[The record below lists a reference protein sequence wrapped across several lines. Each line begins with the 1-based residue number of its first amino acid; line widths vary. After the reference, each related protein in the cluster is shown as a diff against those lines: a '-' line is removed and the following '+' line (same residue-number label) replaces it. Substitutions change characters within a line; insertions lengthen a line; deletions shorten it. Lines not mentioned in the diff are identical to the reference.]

1 MGLSRRDREELMN
14 GTMSPRKARGMVTFS
29 MLFASFWVLGVGIAV
44 AVRGNST
51 VCIAALRWP
60 TLYVGIAFMVVSLF
74 GCFCCCAA
82 TRIGC
87 CPKNFFLVG
96 LFFVL
101 LVLSVVVVFSHVA
114 VSGKYWGTISV
125 CLRHR
130 NTCDGMSLLTISRV
144 QSGCCKP
151 PSSCA
156 FTYVNGTTWSPPT
169 AGAGGAPA
177 AVDEDCSRW
186 SNDQRTLCFQCDS
199 CKASVVG
206 HIKGVWNSGPG
217 IWTTGTTVICVLLY
231 YPTVQAYRE
240 CEK

>member
-1 MGLSRRDREELMN
+1 MATS
-14 GTMSPRKARGMVTFS
+14 S
-29 MLFASFWVLGVGIAV
+29 MLFLSFWVLGVGIAV

-60 TLYVGIAFMVVSLF
+60 TFYVGIAFVVVSLF

-101 LVLSVVVVFSHVA
+101 SVVVVFSHVA
-114 VSGKYWGTISV
+114 VSSKYWGTISV
-125 CLRHR
+125 CLGHR
-130 NTCDGMSLLTISRV
+130 NTCDGMSLLTNSPV

-169 AGAGGAPA
+169 A
-177 AVDEDCSRW
+177 AVDQDCSRW

-206 HIKGVWNSGPG
+206 RVNCTEVPQLEHWKQIGTKIGNFYVSVRRLGLAVAKKIKSSFC
-217 IWTTGTTVICVLLY
+217 TY
-231 YPTVQAYRE
+231 
-240 CEK
+240 